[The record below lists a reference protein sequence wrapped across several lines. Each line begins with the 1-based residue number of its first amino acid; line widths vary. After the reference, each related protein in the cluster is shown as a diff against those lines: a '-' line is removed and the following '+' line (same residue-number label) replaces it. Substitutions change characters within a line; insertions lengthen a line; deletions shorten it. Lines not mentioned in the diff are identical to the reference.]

1 MSFIRF
7 LKGLLIAS
15 PILIIFEII
24 IGECKIGEGI
34 LMEIFVLGILFCW
47 FYFGTGKKKR
57 CPFCKKRHALI
68 MVKSEVIS
76 QEDVS
81 VLKEMKIRNNQ
92 RNETGTVE
100 QYIPG
105 VKTTYKEYYTCKY
118 CGTKQSGSRHDH
130 LVGTKHSVN

>member
-15 PILIIFEII
+15 PILIIFCII
-24 IGECKIGEGI
+24 TGECKIGEGI
-34 LMEIFVLGILFCW
+34 LAEVFVLGILFCW
-47 FYFGTGKKKR
+47 FYFGTGKQKR
-57 CPFCKKRHALI
+57 CPFCNKRHALKL
-68 MVKSEVIS
+68 VKSEVVS
-76 QEDVS
+76 PENVS
-81 VLKEMKIRNNQ
+81 VLAEAKIRNSQ

-118 CGTKQSGSRHDH
+118 CGKTSTQVRTEKKAK
-130 LVGTKHSVN
+130 L

>member
-15 PILIIFEII
+15 PILIIFCII
-24 IGECKIGEGI
+24 TGECKIGEGI
-34 LMEIFVLGILFCW
+34 LAEVFVLGILFCW
-47 FYFGTGKKKR
+47 FYFGTGKQKR
-57 CPFCKKRHALI
+57 CPFCNKRHAMKL
-68 MVKSEVIS
+68 VKSEVVS
-76 QEDVS
+76 QENVS
-81 VLKEMKIRNNQ
+81 VLAEAKIRNSQ

-118 CGTKQSGSRHDH
+118 CGKTSTQVRTEKKAK
-130 LVGTKHSVN
+130 L

>member
-1 MSFIRF
+1 MRFRTF

-15 PILIIFEII
+15 PFLLIYGIAT
-24 IGECKIGEGI
+24 GEFKIGEG
-34 LMEIFVLGILFCW
+34 LLAEIFVLGILFCW
-47 FYFGTGKKKR
+47 FYFGTGKRKR
-57 CPFCKKRHALI
+57 CPFCKKRHALK

-92 RNETGTVE
+92 RNETGSVE

-118 CGTKQSGSRHDH
+118 CGKTSTQMRTEKKAK
-130 LVGTKHSVN
+130 L

>member
-1 MSFIRF
+1 
-7 LKGLLIAS
+7 
-15 PILIIFEII
+15 
-24 IGECKIGEGI
+24 
-34 LMEIFVLGILFCW
+34 
-47 FYFGTGKKKR
+47 
-57 CPFCKKRHALI
+57 

-118 CGTKQSGSRHDH
+118 CGKTSTQVRTEKKAK
-130 LVGTKHSVN
+130 L